1 MRHSGQSYEPS
12 NEERAT
18 FRKWGRFVAIFYG
31 VLAVVVLLVAKT
43 TQPTTDF
50 SNTALAGTRPVA
62 STPVAQ
68 FSQSESARR

>member
-1 MRHSGQSYEPS
+1 MRHSGQSYEHS

-18 FRKWGRFVAIFYG
+18 FRKWARYVAAFYG
-31 VLAVVVLLVAKT
+31 VLAVVVLLVAT
-43 TQPTTDF
+43 TSQSATDF

-62 STPVAQ
+62 STPVAL